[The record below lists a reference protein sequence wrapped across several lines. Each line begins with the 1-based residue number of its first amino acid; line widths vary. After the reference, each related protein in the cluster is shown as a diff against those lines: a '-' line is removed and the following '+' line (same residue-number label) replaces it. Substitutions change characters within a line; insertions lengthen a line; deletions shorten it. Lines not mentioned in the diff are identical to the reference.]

1 MAGYAK
7 PKLMKLPRDPQP
19 KKKPPKVKMEE
30 VPVNSKGTKNGGIR
44 PGQGR
49 RMGSINKF
57 THELKA
63 AAALLI
69 PVGVK
74 RLGEIIGASPG
85 PELDKNNQPI
95 MIQQFEQD
103 GKPVLDDDGNPVFY
117 AKMIEGK
124 RSPSDQA
131 VIAAT
136 SLLFDRVA
144 GKVGTADPKDNKPPL
159 IPIRGIELVEVPVG
173 TPLNNNE
180 PEPEEEDE

>member
-1 MAGYAK
+1 MGITK
-7 PKLMKLPRDPQP
+7 PKTMKLYRDPAP
-19 KKKPPKVKMEE
+19 KRKPPKVKLDE
-30 VPVNSKGTKNGGIR
+30 VPVNSKGTKHGGPR
-44 PGQGR
+44 PGGGR

-69 PVGVK
+69 PVGVQ

-85 PELDKNNQPI
+85 PELDKNNKPI
-95 MIQQFEQD
+95 MIQQFEQT

-117 AKMIEGK
+117 AKMVPGK

-144 GKVGTADPKDNKPPL
+144 GRVATADPKDSKPPL

-180 PEPEEEDE
+180 PEPEEDE